1 MRRLLITV
9 LGSLLAVALIT
20 PVAQGATGVKTL
32 TLEGEFG
39 GGAVHPTQVQM
50 KIDYLVKHKSGHKRL
65 IPNRVTQFEFA
76 FPRPLSCDQG
86 SLFNVGG
93 GAGGG
98 SDSELNIPIMK
109 KQFSST
115 YTTIGPVVQMT
126 VNLVG
131 QKMWQGRTKWR
142 SPDKKP
148 KPPGRKFFSKRAS
161 GVLSIID
168 YDWPDRGFTNCTSN
182 GPASWSAHQCR
193 ILNTDPVYLPEC
205 QAFGISR

>member
-1 MRRLLITV
+1 MRRLFIA
-9 LGSLLAVALIT
+9 GFASFLAAALI
-20 PVAQGATGVKTL
+20 PPGAQGATGVKTL
-32 TLEGEFG
+32 TLEGQFA
-39 GGAVHPTQVQM
+39 GGAVHPMQVQM

-86 SLFNVGG
+86 SLFDVGG
-93 GAGGG
+93 GSGFV
-98 SDSELNIPIMK
+98 NIRITK

-115 YTTIGPVVQMT
+115 YTTIGPVVQIT

-142 SPDKKP
+142 SPHKKP
-148 KPPGRKFFSKRAS
+148 KPPGRKFFWKRAA
-161 GVLSIID
+161 GEVSIID

-193 ILNTDPVYLPEC
+193 HLSTDPVYLPLC
-205 QAFGISR
+205 GAFGSNR